1 MSKIDKI
8 VKEELAKVV
17 NENTNDHRE
26 PLLEMA
32 YPRVEF
38 ISEVKN
44 KTNEIIRNYALVYY
58 ANKHNIP
65 TINHWR
71 GEFLTHI
78 TDIQD
83 METKPKRG
91 NRKMVF
97 KAIQE
102 VWIDKMELST
112 HPLTIVHKYITK
124 FQQEGFVL
132 SDDEHMEIAQSFIDN
147 LDTLIREMAY
157 GDYNSS
163 WNFVNSF

>member
-1 MSKIDKI
+1 
-8 VKEELAKVV
+8 
-17 NENTNDHRE
+17 
-26 PLLEMA
+26 
-32 YPRVEF
+32 
-38 ISEVKN
+38 
-44 KTNEIIRNYALVYY
+44 
-58 ANKHNIP
+58 
-65 TINHWR
+65 
-71 GEFLTHI
+71 
-78 TDIQD
+78 

-112 HPLTIVHKYITK
+112 HPLTIVHKYIAK

-147 LDTLIREMAY
+147 LDTLTKEMAY
-157 GDYNSS
+157 GNYKSS